1 MLHGK
6 IAGRR
11 NSYTG
16 QIYGMGIAIPRGRD
30 QYGSAF
36 GMLLFASDT
45 LIRVEELTEGGCKG
59 RAGIRCASASRLRG
73 NGAVPS
79 TSPAGRSLGRD
90 IRRGTSSVLSGDILG
105 LIEQRTKG

>member
-45 LIRVEELTEGGCKG
+45 
-59 RAGIRCASASRLRG
+59 
-73 NGAVPS
+73 
-79 TSPAGRSLGRD
+79 
-90 IRRGTSSVLSGDILG
+90 
-105 LIEQRTKG
+105 